1 MNTRALAIVA
11 LIVVFVAIA
20 VLALM
25 IRQGPGSASVVSSET
40 IASSGSQPS
49 LELENLGHRIWI
61 ADLVFPP
68 NLGWSSDWQDFGS
81 GPHLDS
87 VTRINSTTVVIIAQ
101 SGGILAYSDPAQG
114 KFKIVLSRNY
124 SQNNFSPGLRAG
136 DVVTF
141 EGVAPGESSTANTPI
156 YGNVEVDSVFCNVT
170 LYRNGTAYHG
180 FGTWGYYTG
189 ERFSDPSPG
198 TASSVSGWVETPSFI
213 LTFANNYALNSYT
226 GRIVWANN
234 KAAES
239 VLVNSVDTSQTCT
252 GYSLTANSSR
262 GPLTIEIPALRLL
275 LGTPCSSTKGTINE
289 SFGAASSNEGN
300 GWAFIGVTK

>member
-1 MNTRALAIVA
+1 MNTRVATVVA
-11 LIVVFVAIA
+11 LVVVLVAVA
-20 VLALM
+20 VLALV
-25 IRQGPGSASVVSSET
+25 IRPGPGPTSVASRET
-40 IASSGSQPS
+40 IATSGSQPS

-61 ADLVFPP
+61 TDLVFPP
-68 NLGWSSDWQDFGS
+68 NLAWSSDWQDFGS

-87 VTRINSTTVVIIAQ
+87 VTRVNSTTVAIIAQ

-114 KFKIVLSRNY
+114 RFKIVLSQNY
-124 SQNNFSPGLRAG
+124 SENNFSPGLRAG

-141 EGVAPGESSTANTPI
+141 DEVAPGESSTMNTPT
-156 YGNVEVDSVFCNVT
+156 YGNVEVDSIFCNVI
-170 LYRNGTAYHG
+170 LYRNGSAYHG

-189 ERFSDPSPG
+189 QRFSDPSPG

-213 LTFANNYALNSYT
+213 LTFANNYGWNSYT

-234 KAAES
+234 QASES

-252 GYSLTANSSR
+252 GYSLTTNSSR
-262 GPLTIEIPALRLL
+262 GPLTIEIPTLKLL